1 MSNYKILFGI
11 TGSIAAYK
19 SAYLISKLVQN
30 GFEVKV
36 VTTES
41 ALKFIG
47 EATLEGLSNNKV
59 FTDTFECGEM
69 MSHINLVKW
78 ADMTIICPASANTI
92 NKMAAGIADNLIT
105 SLFLAHDWNKPFL
118 IAPAMNTNMFNH
130 FATQESL
137 KKLSEWGVKILPTA
151 EGYLACGDIGKGKLL
166 EPDEIYEHIL
176 ISINKL
182 DEAKKKLKVLI
193 TGGGTKENIDG
204 IRFITNLSTGN
215 TAAEIANYFIRR
227 NHEVT
232 YLHAYDAKI
241 PLISCRLISFTDF
254 NNLNE
259 KIQNLLQ
266 NEYFDAIIHNAA
278 VSDYSLESIELNDR
292 VIAAP
297 LKTKIS
303 SEKDKIVLNLKKNF
317 KILDRIKGYSLNK
330 NIIVVAFKFTNTP
343 YEEKRIEEVR
353 KIMDRSNCDFVVQ
366 NDLVDRDENNVQRN
380 FHIFNREMNIINA
393 DTNFDLSKN
402 LEELIFQKLG
412 GNKK

>member
-36 VTTES
+36 VATES

-330 NIIVVAFKFTNTP
+330 NIIIVAFKFTNTP